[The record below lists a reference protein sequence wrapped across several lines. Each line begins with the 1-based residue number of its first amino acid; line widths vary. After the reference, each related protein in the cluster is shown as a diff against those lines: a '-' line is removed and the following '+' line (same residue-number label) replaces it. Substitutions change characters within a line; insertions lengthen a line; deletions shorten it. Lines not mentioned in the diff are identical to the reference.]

1 VAGEKGNFMCEPRAL
16 EVKTGVVGSDGRAG
30 EASQRLAALEGEIV
44 VLIASEEPPE
54 TPRIDGEGRN

>member
-1 VAGEKGNFMCEPRAL
+1 MCEPRAL

-30 EASQRLAALEGEIV
+30 EASRRLAALGGEIV

-54 TPRIDGEGRN
+54 LPASTVKEEIEETK